1 MLTAGIDIGHLVKTI
16 VSLAA
21 STWDMY
27 SDVSLGLYYYH
38 PKNVTRYLENSTVIP
53 DNCVPCPESNS
64 TRMFECLEE
73 DRCKPL
79 AVYLRHPLVLPL
91 ELLKA
96 LFCVAGHLAFMMLKK
111 KKFAAI
117 PALPSS
123 FGFLS
128 HSCVCHT
135 CDKSL
140 HKERI
145 HGILEH
151 NDSSG

>member
-64 TRMFECLEE
+64 NRMFECLEE
-73 DRCKPL
+73 DRSL
-79 AVYLRHPLVLPL
+79 AMQTFGCIFAPSIGSALGAVEGVILRCWTRGFYDVEEKKVCCNSCFTFFIRFPFPFLCLPYL
-91 ELLKA
+91 
-96 LFCVAGHLAFMMLKK
+96 
-111 KKFAAI
+111 
-117 PALPSS
+117 
-123 FGFLS
+123 
-128 HSCVCHT
+128 
-135 CDKSL
+135 
-140 HKERI
+140 
-145 HGILEH
+145 
-151 NDSSG
+151 

>member
-27 SDVSLGLYYYH
+27 SDVSLGLYHCH

-73 DRCKPL
+73 DRSL
-79 AVYLRHPLVLPL
+79 AMQTFGCIFAPSIGSAL
-91 ELLKA
+91 EAVGSMEA
-96 LFCVAGHLAFMMLKK
+96 LFCVAGHVAFMMLKK
-111 KKFAAI
+111 KVCCNSCFTFFI
-117 PALPSS
+117 RFPFPFLCLPY
-123 FGFLS
+123 L
-128 HSCVCHT
+128 
-135 CDKSL
+135 
-140 HKERI
+140 
-145 HGILEH
+145 
-151 NDSSG
+151 